1 MLRSYL
7 KIAWRNLLKSKTY
20 SLINLF
26 GLATGLASFL
36 LIALYVW
43 DELRFDRFHARARDI
58 YRVHTDIRF
67 GGSDLAVAATADPMG
82 AALKQDYPQVEEF
95 TRIYASSGSML
106 IRKGQSFILEP
117 NIAHVD
123 SAFFDVFSFP
133 AVSGDLHTALTAPN
147 TAVITVSAARKYFG
161 TTEVVGRSLELR
173 REQAPL
179 YKITAVIEDMPRNSH
194 FRYDVLLSMH
204 TAPYTFGQYLS
215 HNFHTYL
222 LLQADADPRLL
233 EARFPEYIDKYVLP
247 QARQFMD
254 IKTMDDFEKSGNKLR
269 YSLMPLTDIHLSSV
283 RFPELGV
290 NGRKEYVWIFSAV
303 AVFILLLA
311 CINFMNLSTARSAG
325 RAKEVGIRKVMG
337 TRKSSLVVQFI
348 SESVLM
354 VFLSMLLAF
363 GIIFLVMPWFNA
375 LAAKELSLRDLLH
388 PALIPFVLLLPLVT
402 GFLAG
407 IYPAFFLSRFQPI
420 RVLKGSTQTGFR
432 KSSLRSALVV
442 FQFATS
448 IVLIVGTFVVYR
460 QLGYIQ
466 TTNLGYD
473 KEQLLFVETSGALRG
488 QGEVFRQEVL
498 KVPGVKAGTLSSYL
512 PVHPS
517 SRSDNTFSRDAVMDA
532 RNSFNQQIWQ
542 VDEDYLP
549 VMGMTMAKGRW
560 FSRDFRGDSLSL
572 VINESCAA
580 LLNWDD
586 PIGKKLYTYDNG
598 PENGAVGFTIIGVV
612 KNFHFESLREQIRPL
627 AMRLGADNS
636 GGIFRVQP
644 QELSSLLAQVEAV
657 WKEMAPGMP
666 FTYRFLDESFDAM
679 YRAEQRVAKLG
690 LSFAILA
697 ILIACL
703 GLFGLVTYMAEQ
715 RTREIGVRKVLGASV
730 SSIVG
735 MMGKDFI
742 RLILVAALIAF
753 PLAWYAMNRWLQD
766 YAFRIQLGWW
776 VFGVAGLITLLIAF
790 ATIAFQALRAARR
803 NPINALRAE

>member
-1 MLRSYL
+1 MLRTYL
-7 KIAWRNLLKSKTY
+7 KIAWRNLLKSKTF

-26 GLATGLASFL
+26 GLATGLAAFL
-36 LIALYVW
+36 LIVLYVW

-58 YRVHTDIRF
+58 YRVHADIRF
-67 GGSDLAVAATADPMG
+67 GGSDLSVATTADPMG
-82 AALKQDYPQVEEF
+82 AALKQDYPQVQQF
-95 TRIYASSGSML
+95 TRIYASNGAML
-106 IRKGQSFILEP
+106 IRKDASFISEP

-123 SAFFDVFSFP
+123 STFFDVFSFQKV
-133 AVSGDLHTALTAPN
+133 AGDLHTALTQPN
-147 TAVITVSAARKYFG
+147 TAVLTASAARKYFG

-173 REQAPL
+173 RDQAPL
-179 YKITAVIEDMPRNSH
+179 YRVTAVIEDMPRNSH
-194 FRYDVLLSMH
+194 FRYDVLLSMQ
-204 TAPYTFGQYLS
+204 TAEYTFGQYLS

-222 LLQADADPRLL
+222 LLQPDADPGSL

-247 QARQFMD
+247 QAKQFMD
-254 IKTMDDFEKSGNKLR
+254 IKSMADFEKSGNKLN
-269 YSLMPLTDIHLSSV
+269 YSLMSLTDIHLSSG

-290 NGRKEYVWIFSAV
+290 NGRREYVWIFSAV
-303 AVFILLLA
+303 AIFILLLA

-337 TRKSSLVVQFI
+337 TRKSSLVTQFI

-354 VFLSMLLAF
+354 VCLSMLLAL
-363 GIIFLVMPWFNA
+363 GIVFLAMPWFND

-388 PALIPFVLLLPLVT
+388 PALIPFIVILPLLT
-402 GFLAG
+402 GLMAG
-407 IYPAFFLSRFQPI
+407 LYPAFFLSRFQPI
-420 RVLKGSTQTGFR
+420 RVLKGHTGRGFR

-448 IVLIVGTFVVYR
+448 IVLIVGTMVVYR

-466 TTNLGYD
+466 TTSLGYD
-473 KEQLLFVETSGALRG
+473 KEQLLYVETAGELRG
-488 QGEVFRQEVL
+488 QGQVFKQEVL
-498 KVPGVKAGTLSSYL
+498 KIPGVKAGALSNYL
-512 PVHPS
+512 PVQPS
-517 SRSDNTFSRDAVMDA
+517 SRSDNTFSKDAVMDA
-532 RNSFNQQIWQ
+532 RNSFNQQIWR

-549 VMGMTMAKGRW
+549 VMGMAMAKGRW

-572 VINESCAA
+572 VINESSAA

-598 PENGAVGFTIIGVV
+598 PENEAVVYTIIGVV
-612 KNFHFESLREQIRPL
+612 KNFHFESLRDKVGPL

-636 GGIFRVQP
+636 GGIFRVKP
-644 QELSSLLAQVEAV
+644 QQLSSLLAQVEAV
-657 WKEMAPGMP
+657 WKKMAPGMP
-666 FTYRFLDESFDAM
+666 FSYRFVDESFDAM

-735 MMGKDFI
+735 MMGKDFV
-742 RLILVAALIAF
+742 RLILVAAAIAF

-766 YAFRIQLGWW
+766 YAFRVQLSWW
-776 VFGVAGLITLLIAF
+776 VFGVAGLVTLLIAF
-790 ATIAFQALRAARR
+790 STISLQALRAARR

>member
-1 MLRSYL
+1 MLRTYL
-7 KIAWRNLLKSKTY
+7 KIAWRNLLKSKTF

-58 YRVHTDIRF
+58 YRIHTDVRF

-82 AALKQDYPQVEEF
+82 AALAQDYPQVQQF
-95 TRIYASSGSML
+95 TRIYASNGAML
-106 IRKGQSFILEP
+106 IRKGQAFISEP

-123 SAFFDVFSFP
+123 STFFDVFSFP

-147 TAVITVSAARKYFG
+147 TAVLTASAARKYFG
-161 TTEVVGRSLELR
+161 TTEVVGRSIELR
-173 REQAPL
+173 HDKAPL

-204 TAPYTFGQYLS
+204 TAEYTFGQYLS

-222 LLQADADPRLL
+222 LLQPDADPRAL

-247 QARQFMD
+247 QAKQFMD

-269 YSLMPLTDIHLSSV
+269 YSLMPLTDIHLSSQ

-303 AVFILLLA
+303 AIFILLLA

-337 TRKSSLVVQFI
+337 TRKSSLVTQFM

-354 VFLSMLLAF
+354 VCLSMLLAL
-363 GIIFLVMPWFNA
+363 GIVFLVMPWFNG

-388 PALIPFVLLLPLVT
+388 PALIPFILLLPLVT
-402 GFLAG
+402 GMLAG
-407 IYPAFFLSRFQPI
+407 VYPAFFLSRFQPI
-420 RVLKGSTQTGFR
+420 RVLKGNAERGFR
-432 KSSLRSALVV
+432 RSSLRSALVV

-448 IVLIVGTFVVYR
+448 IVLIVGTLVVHR
-460 QLGYIQ
+460 QLGYMQ
-466 TTNLGYD
+466 TTNLGYN
-473 KEQLLFVETSGALRG
+473 KEQLLYVETAGELRG
-488 QGEVFRQEVL
+488 QGQVFKQEVL
-498 KVPGVKAGTLSSYL
+498 KLPGVKAGALSNYL
-512 PVHPS
+512 PVQPS
-517 SRSDNTFSRDAVMDA
+517 SRSDNTFSKDAVMDV
-532 RNSFNQQIWQ
+532 RNSFNQQIWR

-586 PIGKKLYTYDNG
+586 PIGKKLYTYDDG
-598 PENGAVGFTIIGVV
+598 PENGAVGYTIIGVV
-612 KNFHFESLREQIRPL
+612 KNFHFESLRERVGPL
-627 AMRLGADNS
+627 AMQLGADNS

-644 QELSSLLAQVEAV
+644 QELSSLLAQVESV
-657 WKEMAPGMP
+657 WKKMAPGMP

-679 YRAEQRVAKLG
+679 YRAEQRVAKVG
-690 LSFAILA
+690 LSFAVLA

-715 RTREIGVRKVLGASV
+715 RTKEIGVRKVLGASV
-730 SSIVG
+730 GSIVG

-753 PLAWYAMNRWLQD
+753 PLAWYAMHQWLQD

-776 VFGVAGLITLLIAF
+776 VFGVAGMVTLLIAL
-790 ATIAFQALRAARR
+790 ATIAVQAVRAARR